1 MKKAE
6 LLKALREAQTDNEK
20 LALLITHTKK
30 CNVGMFSEITLENIE
45 EVYETAINHLK
56 PYDNG
61 FCMNAWV
68 KSIKEKG
75 LVA

>member
-1 MKKAE
+1 MRKVD
-6 LLKALREAQTDNEK
+6 LLKALIETQADSKK
-20 LALLITHTKK
+20 LELLTTYTKK
-30 CNVGMFSEITLENIE
+30 CNLGMFNKITLENLE

-61 FCMNAWV
+61 FCIDAWS
-68 KSIKEKG
+68 KSVKEKG

>member
-1 MKKAE
+1 MKKVQ
-6 LLKALREAQTDNEK
+6 LLKLLSEAKTNNEK
-20 LALLITHTKK
+20 LELLTTYSKK
-30 CNVGMFSEITLENIE
+30 CNLKMFTHITMENLE

-61 FCMNAWV
+61 FCIEEWS
-68 KSIKEKG
+68 KSAKEKG

>member
-1 MKKAE
+1 MKKVQ
-6 LLKALREAQTDNEK
+6 LLKILRETKTNNEK
-20 LALLITHTKK
+20 LEILTTYTKK
-30 CNVGMFSEITLENIE
+30 CNVGMFKITLENLE

-61 FCMNAWV
+61 FCIDEWT
-68 KSIKEKG
+68 KSVEEKG